1 MEKTNKE
8 RVLYYDVLNILACF
22 CVIWLHCNGIVH
34 TYAPDRAWATS
45 LIVETIAYWAVPVY
59 FYD

>member
-22 CVIWLHCNGIVH
+22 CVIWLHCNGIKMYIN
-34 TYAPDRAWATS
+34 TENT
-45 LIVETIAYWAVPVY
+45 
-59 FYD
+59 